1 MNFSVVWEHLETS
14 MNVFKSFRKRE
25 NSKWE
30 VRDEKLGIKTKF
42 GGAKMKNFV
51 IKLINILTQ

>member
-1 MNFSVVWEHLETS
+1 